1 LGLVLGFIVI
11 SGKLGVASAS
21 AQVPVPPVPVLPVQV
36 PSNPAN
42 HAGNAPANPLLAV
55 PPRSWAVDATANEL
69 IVLHHP
75 NSYLHYRMHV
85 VDEKGDKLRD
95 VIESK
100 DGTVA
105 RLIMRDGKPLT
116 KEQDEGERNRLN
128 DIIASPSGFAQHIK
142 NENSGKK
149 IADDLIR
156 LMPDAM
162 IYTYV
167 PDQPQSGKTHGRPE
181 IVMDYAPNPKWRPP
195 TTTSAAL
202 TGLRGRVWI
211 DASTRNV
218 VGIEGEVFQ
227 GVNLGWGLLAHIYPG
242 GKLLLEQTSVGEQRW
257 IFTHFE
263 ERITVRALMVKTLN
277 VRSNIDGEDFHL
289 IPPIPYQDAIRM
301 LLDTPLPTY

>member
-1 LGLVLGFIVI
+1 LGLILGLVLTSEKMGM
-11 SGKLGVASAS
+11 ASAS
-21 AQVPVPPVPVLPVQV
+21 AQVPVP
-36 PSNPAN
+36 SNSANPAG
-42 HAGNAPANPLLAV
+42 AAPANPLLAA
-55 PPRSWAVDATANEL
+55 PPRSWAVDAAANEL
-69 IVLHHP
+69 NVLHHP
-75 NSYLHYRMHV
+75 NSYLRYRMHV

-116 KEQDEGERNRLN
+116 KEQDQGERNRLN
-128 DIIASPSGFAQHIK
+128 AIIASPSGFAQHIK

-167 PDQPQSGKTHGRPE
+167 PGQPQSGANHGLPE
-181 IVMDYAPNPKWRPP
+181 IVMDYAPDPKWRPP
-195 TTTSAAL
+195 TTTSEAL

-211 DASTRNV
+211 DAGSRHIV
-218 VGIEGEVFQ
+218 RMEGEIFQ
-227 GVNLGWGLLAHIYPG
+227 GVNFGWGLLAHIYPG
-242 GKLLLEQTSVGEQRW
+242 GKLLLEQTCVGEQRW

-263 ERITVRALMVKTLN
+263 ERVSVRALMVKTMN
-277 VRSNIDGEDFHL
+277 VRANIDGEDFHI
-289 IPPIPYQDAIRM
+289 IPEAIPYQDAIRM
-301 LLDTPLPTY
+301 LLDTPLPTH